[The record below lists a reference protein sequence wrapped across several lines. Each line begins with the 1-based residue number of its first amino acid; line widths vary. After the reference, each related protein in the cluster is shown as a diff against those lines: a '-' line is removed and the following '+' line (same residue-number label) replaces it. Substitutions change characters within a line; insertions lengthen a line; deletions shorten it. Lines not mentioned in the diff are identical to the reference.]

1 MEVFSA
7 LAIGTSLAA
16 DAMAVSV
23 CCGIKKRGRYIKTA
37 LLTGALFGTFQM
49 LMPILGW
56 SIGKVGSGMI
66 EGKENIFS
74 AAVFILLGIKMLYD
88 SSRSPLS
95 SLTAVG
101 IKELLLFSAAT
112 SMDALAVG
120 TVLPSAAGADSP
132 AKMFLTVFIIG
143 LVTFVLSYAGFCIG
157 NSFHR
162 FKPSYAERAGGIILI
177 ILGIKSAFIM

>member
-132 AKMFLTVFIIG
+132 AKMFLTVLIIG